1 MQVVYDG
8 SLEGFLCIVY
18 EYYYAKLRPNSIKK
32 AHNCGLFDGEIYEI
46 QTDFKRAQKVL
57 NGIKKHFTK
66 NNYHAILSVF
76 SCDSIDFE
84 KTLFEYIIM
93 GFKDKNTLYNLH
105 VKVVRDIQR
114 WQKAYG
120 RELHRWCGFARFKEL
135 DNGALYAQFEPKFSL
150 LTPLGKHFSR
160 RLGNHEFILHDS
172 LRSLALLYCDGKMSL
187 QNVHEVCAPPLAEHE
202 SEVDSL
208 WRTFFEHVAIK
219 ERLNPALQ
227 QQFVPLR
234 CQGFMNEF
242 EALHVRADSKIWEDS
257 AFIHKRQGVKPFKKA
272 ISFNKGTLE
281 A

>member
-8 SLEGFLCIVY
+8 SFEGFLCIVY
-18 EYYYAKLRPNSIKK
+18 EYYYTKLRPNTIKK
-32 AHNCGLFDGEIYEI
+32 AHNCGLFDGEVYEI
-46 QTDFKRAQKVL
+46 QTDLNRAQKVL
-57 NGIKKHFTK
+57 NGIKKHFTI
-66 NNYHAILSVF
+66 NHYHAILSVF

-105 VKVVRDIQR
+105 VKGVRDVEKWR
-114 WQKAYG
+114 KAYG

-135 DNGALYAQFEPKFSL
+135 DNGVMYTQFEPKFSL
-150 LTPLGKHFSR
+150 LTPLGKHFSK

-172 LRSLALLYCDGKMSL
+172 LRCLALLYCDGKMSL

-202 SEVDSL
+202 SEVASL

-219 ERLNPALQ
+219 ERLNPSLQ

-234 CQGFMNEF
+234 CQQFMNEF
-242 EALHVRADSKIWEDS
+242 EGLHVRADSKIWKDS
-257 AFIHKRQGVKPFKKA
+257 AFIHKGQGLKPPKKSIA
-272 ISFNKGTLE
+272 FNKSTL
-281 A
+281 